1 MQKMHG
7 DSLNGLE
14 PSGMGIQAALPL
26 PPASRMERMPKVDT
40 TLTLHAASQER
51 REQSCPSLQQSGSST
66 RTPFFSPPQAGAHI
80 RYFFPS
86 PVSLPSAESLLRRV
100 SALGTRS
107 GKPTAGLRR
116 DKSGQTQIARAQLQL
131 LFPVGREL
139 AEVSCF
145 FFFYYFFS
153 SFQPATSHELL
164 THHVMQAAAG
174 WLDAMSPAYHSAL
187 GSGKAPLHSRAQL
200 LSFPSQ
206 ALSDLGTGR

>member
-14 PSGMGIQAALPL
+14 PSGTGIQAALPL

-86 PVSLPSAESLLRRV
+86 PVILPSAESLLRRV

-139 AEVSCF
+139 AEVSCYFFLLF
-145 FFFYYFFS
+145 FFFQAFS
-153 SFQPATSHELL
+153 LRLP
-164 THHVMQAAAG
+164 MNC
-174 WLDAMSPAYHSAL
+174 
-187 GSGKAPLHSRAQL
+187 
-200 LSFPSQ
+200 
-206 ALSDLGTGR
+206 